1 MTRQTNVPVRQDPR
15 PKREEMPAPRR
26 HIDSL
31 RTEIERLFD
40 AFEPAR
46 WMDFP
51 FARLPQADDGLSP
64 AMDLS
69 ENGKAYALRIEIP
82 GIDPARIE
90 VKLSNGSLSIS
101 GEKSS
106 EAQEQGDDFH
116 ISERSWGSFRRTVR
130 LPEDVDRDA
139 IEASCSNGVLTVIL
153 PKSAK
158 ALAAERKIDV
168 KAA

>member
-1 MTRQTNVPVRQDPR
+1 MTRQTNVPVRQETQPQQ
-15 PKREEMPAPRR
+15 ETLPAPRR
-26 HIDSL
+26 HIGTL
-31 RTEIERLFD
+31 RAELDRLFD

-51 FARLPQADDGLSP
+51 FARLPVADVDLSP

-90 VKLSNGSLSIS
+90 VKLSNGNISIS

-106 EAQEQGDDFH
+106 QEQQDGEDFH
-116 ISERSWGSFRRTVR
+116 ISERRWGSFRRTVR
-130 LPEDVDRDA
+130 LPDDVDRDA
-139 IEASCSNGVLTVIL
+139 VEASCSNGVLTVTL

-158 ALAAERKIDV
+158 ALAAERKIAI